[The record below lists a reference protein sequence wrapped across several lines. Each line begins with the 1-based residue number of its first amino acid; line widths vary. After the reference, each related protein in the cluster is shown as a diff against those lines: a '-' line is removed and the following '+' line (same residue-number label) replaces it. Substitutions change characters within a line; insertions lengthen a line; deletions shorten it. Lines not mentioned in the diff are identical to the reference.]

1 MNRDSEKCA
10 AEPVIAIIG
19 SETTVPSPKSVIARN
34 AGWILAG
41 KGMQLMAQFGYFLI
55 IARELGPAGYGTF
68 LACTALAAVLAPFS
82 PLGTGQ
88 VLVKYTSRNKALMP
102 AYLGNALLVTS
113 AMGMMLIAAICLVR
127 HILLPPA
134 VSIVMVLAVGTSDL
148 IFAQATY
155 VFAQA
160 LLAAGHAK
168 QSSSLMV
175 VSACARFSAAVLL
188 VTTGAPTL
196 HRWVIFYLFAS
207 ITASAYGFT
216 VMTICCAGPRF
227 TLGMLRATISE
238 GAHFSTSLAA
248 QTIYNDIDK
257 TMLARLS
264 SVQGAAI
271 YAVAYRFIEVAMLP
285 MRSLQSAAYPEF
297 FRHGIGGMTRSFQ
310 FARRIL
316 RRSVLYGVAASI
328 GLFVCARFVPLIMG
342 SAYAESTVALKWLC
356 LLPLIQSVHAFLGD
370 ALTGANLQ
378 PLRSWCQIAIAL
390 FNILIN
396 LWFIRAW
403 AWHGAAC
410 SSILSETL
418 LATLFYLAIR
428 LHLGKRQR
436 SAGSNGAIVDSVAS
450 EAG

>member
-1 MNRDSEKCA
+1 VGTS
-10 AEPVIAIIG
+10 AIT
-19 SETTVPSPKSVIARN
+19 ETAVPSSKTVIARN

-55 IARELGPAGYGTF
+55 IARVLGPVGYGTF

-102 AYLGNALLVTS
+102 AYLGNALIVTS
-113 AMGMMLIAAICLVR
+113 TMGVLLIAAICLIKEV
-127 HILLPPA
+127 LLPPS
-134 VSIVMVLAVGTSDL
+134 VTMLMVVAIGTADL

-160 LLAAGHAK
+160 LLAAGNAK
-168 QSSSLMV
+168 HSSSLMV

-188 VTTGAPTL
+188 ITTGAPSL
-196 HRWVIFYLFAS
+196 HRWVFFYLAAS
-207 ITASAYGFT
+207 IAASMVGVAIVT
-216 VMTICCAGPRF
+216 VCCAGPRF
-227 TLGMLRATISE
+227 TLSILRASVSE

-248 QTIYNDIDK
+248 QTVYNDIDK

-285 MRSLQSAAYPEF
+285 MRSLQSATYPEF
-297 FRHGIGGMTRSFQ
+297 FRHGVGGMAQSFH

-316 RRSVLYGVAASI
+316 HRSVVYGCMASL
-328 GLFVCARFVPLIMG
+328 GLFLCARFLPLIMG
-342 SAYAESTVALKWLC
+342 PAYAESTVALKWLC

-370 ALTGANLQ
+370 ALTGANYQ
-378 PLRSWCQIAIAL
+378 VLRSWCQIAIAL

-403 AWHGAAC
+403 AWHGAAW
-410 SSILSETL
+410 SSILSE
-418 LATLFYLAIR
+418 LALAALFYLAIR
-428 LHLGKRQR
+428 AHLKKSTSERR
-436 SAGSNGAIVDSVAS
+436 AADEIVEQAAPEVV
-450 EAG
+450 